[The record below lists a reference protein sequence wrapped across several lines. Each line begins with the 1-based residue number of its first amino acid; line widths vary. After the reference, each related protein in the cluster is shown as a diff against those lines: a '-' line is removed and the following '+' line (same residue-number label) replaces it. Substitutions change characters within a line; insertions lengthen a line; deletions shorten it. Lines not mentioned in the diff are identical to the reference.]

1 MARPTHT
8 KREQRFLGDENS
20 MIVHDLERARGACE
34 IDEILDEGRGVRFEP
49 DKLEQAESERYRPCH
64 RCISSY

>member
-1 MARPTHT
+1 
-8 KREQRFLGDENS
+8 

-49 DKLEQAESERYRPCH
+49 DKLDQAEKEKYRHCH
-64 RCISSY
+64 RCIDSY

>member
-1 MARPTHT
+1 
-8 KREQRFLGDENS
+8 

-49 DKLEQAESERYRPCH
+49 DKLEQAENEQFRHCR
-64 RCISSY
+64 RCIDSY